1 MTNNKKISLGITTLI
16 GVGAAV
22 ATVIVVRKL
31 MNSEAITNRRRER
44 EAESFLREKYGD
56 DVLAG
61 KRIVLVDENDPIT
74 KVDIAKDI
82 VKYEMQ

>member
-16 GVGAAV
+16 GVGAAI
-22 ATVIVVRKL
+22 ATVVVVKKI

-44 EAESFLREKYGD
+44 EAEAFLREKYGD
-56 DVLAG
+56 DVLVG
-61 KRIVLVDENDPIT
+61 KRIVLVDENDTIT
-74 KVDIAKDI
+74 KTDIAKDI